1 VTDDDLRELLTDAVE
16 DVEPAYRLDT
26 IKARTSRPPKRRGWY
41 AVGGAVLAA
50 AAVVTAVSVVRDDDR
65 PRREPPIA
73 EDQRVTA
80 GLYFVGETPQGS
92 RLYREFHQIEE
103 GPLAALRAITKAR
116 GPQDPDYTTDWPE
129 GSFERV
135 EVTGN
140 AIDVELGPEAPSLP
154 GMSRW
159 DVQQV
164 VYTLQA
170 ATGEEQLPVQFT
182 EDGQTVDGIL
192 YERAPQN
199 DILALVSISDPTEG
213 LHVKGSFVA
222 RGRAN
227 SFEANVPW
235 EIANASGD
243 VVMDGFVTAAGWGDH
258 LYKWETEPIDV
269 SELEPGRYT
278 FVASTDDPSGG
289 AEGFG
294 PFTDT
299 RTIIVD

>member
-1 VTDDDLRELLTDAVE
+1 VTDDDDLRELLTDAVE
-16 DVEPAYRLDT
+16 DVEPAYRLDA
-26 IKARTSRPPKRRGWY
+26 IKARTSRPSRRRGWY

-50 AAVVTAVSVVRDDDR
+50 AAVVTAVSVVTDDDR

-73 EDQRVTA
+73 EGQRITA
-80 GLYFVGETPQGS
+80 GLYFVGETPQGP

-103 GPLAALRAITKAR
+103 GPLAAIRAITTAG
-116 GPQDPDYTTDWPE
+116 GPQDPDYTTDWPK

-140 AIDVELGPEAPSLP
+140 AIDVELGPEAPRLREV
-154 GMSRW
+154 GRLG
-159 DVQQV
+159 VQQV
-164 VYTLQA
+164 LYTLQA
-170 ATGEEQLPVQFT
+170 ATREQLPVRFT
-182 EDGQTVDGIL
+182 EDGQTVDGV

-199 DILALVSISDPTEG
+199 DVLAQVSISDPAEG
-213 LHVKGSFVA
+213 LHVTESFVA

-235 EIANASGD
+235 EITDASGD
-243 VVMDGFVTAAGWGDH
+243 VVMDGFVTAAGFGDH
-258 LYKWETEPIDV
+258 LYKWETDPIDV
-269 SELEPGRYT
+269 SQLEPGRYT